1 MSGVIARTRPSYV
14 SLENKVP
21 NLVTHASGVL
31 TGRRPADPGP
41 ALSCA
46 QH

>member
-21 NLVTHASGVL
+21 GLGTHASGVL
-31 TGRRPADPGP
+31 AGRRPAYRGP